1 MWEIWIVTKE
11 AEGMVAVDIWQT
23 LLRSGKIVRQD
34 DPRHS
39 PSKKGGEL
47 AVSPT
52 PTGAAVTH
60 GIVAAPAQE
69 TRLH

>member
-1 MWEIWIVTKE
+1 MMWYIWRDTKE

-23 LLRSGKIVRQD
+23 LLHSGKIVRQD

-39 PSKKGGEL
+39 PSKEGGEL

-52 PTGAAVTH
+52 PTGAAITY
-60 GIVAAPAQE
+60 GIVAA
-69 TRLH
+69 